1 MKTIFL
7 FLFILFGFTSF
18 SQEDSTIVASD
29 SVVSFNTTNVYV
41 INTTNRLIKVNNSY
55 ALIYRDLRSLRDIDT
70 IRFKLAKVLDKF
82 FETSFKSLEQG
93 VCITG
98 QNYRVSRNVI
108 SKNVIRVENMHDAYF
123 LLTYDTVQKMQTAFH
138 RSVKD

>member
-7 FLFILFGFTSF
+7 FLFILVGFTSF
-18 SQEDSTIVASD
+18 SQEDSTIVVSD
-29 SVVSFNTTNVYV
+29 SVVSFDTTNVYV

-70 IRFKLAKVLDKF
+70 IRFNSAKELDKF

-93 VCITG
+93 VSITG